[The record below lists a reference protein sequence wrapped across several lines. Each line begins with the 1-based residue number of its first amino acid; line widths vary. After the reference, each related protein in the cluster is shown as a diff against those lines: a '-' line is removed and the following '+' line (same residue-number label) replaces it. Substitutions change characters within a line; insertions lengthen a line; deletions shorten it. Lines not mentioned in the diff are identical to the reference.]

1 MFAGVMG
8 AIGGAVLVLLV
19 LPAELF
25 GRSPIPSGT
34 VAADAQL
41 VSVIDGETLKLRDTV
56 IRLEG
61 ITAPP
66 RGHACRTASG
76 MSYDCGAAATEALA
90 DLVRGH
96 AVQCQLNGRDNAG
109 YPQAICQSGGTAL
122 NRALVLAGWA
132 RAQNA
137 QSAGAQSSGTQS
149 SGGPSSGGQSSG
161 GPSSGGQAAGGPV
174 SFGPEEADAR
184 TGKRGFWRDGRGP
197 TF

>member
-1 MFAGVMG
+1 MSIARPRRIFRSGSRIRSGGHVGLRSGSAVFAGVMG
-8 AIGGAVLVLLV
+8 ALGGAALVMLV

-25 GRSPIPSGT
+25 GRVPTPAGT
-34 VAADAQL
+34 LAVDAQL

-61 ITAPP
+61 ITVPP

-76 MSYDCGAAATEALA
+76 MGYDCGAASTEALA

-96 AVQCQLNGRDNAG
+96 AVACQLNGRDQAG
-109 YPQAICQSGGTAL
+109 FTQAICESGGTAL

-132 RAQNA
+132 RAQ
-137 QSAGAQSSGTQS
+137 SSR
-149 SGGPSSGGQSSG
+149 
-161 GPSSGGQAAGGPV
+161 AAGSTV
-174 SFGPEEADAR
+174 SFGPEESDAR
-184 TGKRGFWRDGRGP
+184 LERRGFWRDGRGP